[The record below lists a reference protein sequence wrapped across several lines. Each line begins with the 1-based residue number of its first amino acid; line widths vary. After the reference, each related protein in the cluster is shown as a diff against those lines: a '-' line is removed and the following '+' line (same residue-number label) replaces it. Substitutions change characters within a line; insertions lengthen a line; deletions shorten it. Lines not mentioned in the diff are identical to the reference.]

1 MHALHALVFAAR
13 KVPKTDQLLVMKNQT
28 PDRIDRRTFLATSVV
43 AGATIAMVGPLAA
56 QATRKKT
63 FTILHT
69 NDLHSNLIGMAPAS
83 DYTPLTLNDDNT
95 RGGFARLATKIG
107 ERKAAT
113 EGLGPVLVLDAGDFT
128 MGTAFAAAT
137 RETGAELRL
146 LAMLGCD
153 ATTLGNHDFTF
164 GPHGAAAA
172 IGAAVEAGQVPVV
185 LATNTDFSASAPTLA
200 GLQELGAQ
208 GRIRKYLVIERGG
221 IRFGLFGV
229 LGLEAAI
236 YSVNAAPV
244 NFTDPVEAARATV
257 ALLRNTEKV
266 DVVIALSHGGVRQN
280 PDGTVTEGADVQ
292 LAAEV
297 PGIDVVVG
305 GHSHTV
311 LTSPVMAKGRTP
323 VVQAGHNGRYL
334 GELTV
339 TIDGDG
345 LTVDACRT
353 HPIDDTIPGDPAIS
367 QVIEGFKQRVTE
379 VVFAPLGFAIDQPLA
394 RIEKNLTNAS
404 SDLAA
409 STILANLCTD
419 AFRKA
424 TGAQIALTANGLM
437 RNGLTRGKSGVQTV
451 YDVFAVA
458 PAGTGVLDMTP
469 GSTLVTGYLTGK
481 ELKNVLEFCLAGSP
495 ARPGDYFPRA
505 SGMRFTYDPA
515 RPRFDQVTEIA
526 LGDLDR
532 GYTAIDITDADRQIY
547 GVTSPLWLA
556 LIVIAIPKLTNG
568 RLTLVAKN
576 KHGQPLKCRAEAI
589 AAPARVTPDLLPQT
603 GASIDVGEMVE
614 LSAEG
619 APVEVKEW
627 QAIMEYLQALPAA
640 VAGGL
645 PIIPTDARANEPR
658 FIRVG

>member
-1 MHALHALVFAAR
+1 
-13 KVPKTDQLLVMKNQT
+13 MKNKT
-28 PDRIDRRTFLATSVV
+28 AGTISRRTFLATSLV
-43 AGATIAMVGPLAA
+43 AGATIAMSEPLAA
-56 QATRKKT
+56 QTKRKKT
-63 FTILHT
+63 FTILHM
-69 NDLHSNLIGMAPAS
+69 NDLHSNLVGMAPVS
-83 DYTPLTLNDDNT
+83 DYSPLTLNDDNT

-113 EGLGPVLVLDAGDFT
+113 ETRGPVLVLDAGDFT

-164 GPHGAAAA
+164 GPHGTAAA
-172 IGAAVEAGQVPVV
+172 IGAAVDAGQVPVI
-185 LATNTDFSASAPTLA
+185 LATNTDYSAPAQTLA
-200 GLQELGAQ
+200 GLQQLGAQ
-208 GRIRKYLVIERGG
+208 GRIRNYLVIERGG
-221 IRFGLFGV
+221 IRFGIFGV

-236 YSVNAAPV
+236 YAVSAAPV
-244 NFTDPVEAARATV
+244 TFTDPIMAARAAV
-257 ALLRNTEKV
+257 ATLRNTEKV
-266 DVVIALSHGGVRQN
+266 DVVIALSHGGVRRN

-311 LTSPVMAKGRTP
+311 LDSPVLVNGRTP
-323 VVQAGHNGRYL
+323 VVQAGHNGRFL

-339 TIDGDG
+339 TIDGNA
-345 LTVDACRT
+345 LTVDASHT

-367 QVIEGFKQRVTE
+367 RVIEGFKKRVTE
-379 VVFAPLGFAIDQPLA
+379 VVFAPRGFAIDQPLA
-394 RIEKNLTNAS
+394 RIEADLTNAS

-424 TGAQIALTANGLM
+424 TGARIALTANGLM
-437 RNGLTRGKSGVQTV
+437 RNGLTRGKTGVQTV

-458 PAGTGVLDMTP
+458 PAGTGVIELTP
-469 GSTLVTGYLTGK
+469 GSTLVTGYLTGR
-481 ELKNVLEFCLAGSP
+481 EIKNVLEFCLAGSP

-505 SGMRFTYDPA
+505 SGMRFTYNPA
-515 RPRFDQVTEIA
+515 RPRFDQVTEVA

-532 GYTAIDITDADRQIY
+532 GYTAIDITDADSRIY
-547 GVTSPLWLA
+547 GVASPLWFA
-556 LIVIAIPKLTNG
+556 LMVVAIPKFTGGKLSV
-568 RLTLVAKN
+568 VAKN
-576 KHGQPLKCRAEAI
+576 KHGEPLQSRAEAI

-603 GASIDVGEMVE
+603 GTSIDVAHMVE

-619 APVEVKEW
+619 DPVEIKEW
-627 QAIMEYLQALPAA
+627 QAIMKYLQALPAP
-640 VAGGL
+640 VAGEL
-645 PIIPTDARANEPR
+645 PVVPTDARANESR
-658 FIRVG
+658 FIRVS

>member
-1 MHALHALVFAAR
+1 MN
-13 KVPKTDQLLVMKNQT
+13 KQT
-28 PDRIDRRTFLATSVV
+28 TYRMDRRTFIAKSAATV
-43 AGATIAMVGPLAA
+43 ATMTMVEPLAA
-56 QATRKKT
+56 QTTGKKT

-69 NDLHSNLIGMAPAS
+69 NDLHSNLVGMAPVS
-83 DYTPLTLNDDNT
+83 DYSSLTLNNDHT

-113 EGLGPVLVLDAGDFT
+113 EGRGPVLVLDAGDFT

-164 GPHGAAAA
+164 GPHGTAAA
-172 IGAAVEAGQVPVV
+172 IGVAVDAGQVPVV
-185 LATNTDFSASAPTLA
+185 LATNTDFSAPQPTLA
-200 GLQELGAQ
+200 GLQKLGAQ
-208 GRIRKYLVIERGG
+208 GRIRNYLVIERGG
-221 IRFGLFGV
+221 IRFGIFGV
-229 LGLEAAI
+229 MGLEAAI
-236 YSVNAAPV
+236 YAVSAAPAT
-244 NFTDPVEAARATV
+244 FTDPIEAARAAV
-257 ALLRNTEKV
+257 ATLRNTEKV
-266 DVVIALSHGGVRQN
+266 DVVIALSHGGVRVDL
-280 PDGTVTEGADVQ
+280 DGKMTEGADVQ

-311 LTSPVMAKGRTP
+311 LASPIMVHGRTP

-334 GELTV
+334 GEITV
-339 TIDGDG
+339 TIDGNA
-345 LTVDACRT
+345 LTVDASHT
-353 HPIDDTIPGDPAIS
+353 HPIDDTISGDPAIS
-367 QVIEGFKQRVTE
+367 EVIEGFKKRVTE
-379 VVFAPLGFAIDQPLA
+379 VVFAPRGFAIDQPLA
-394 RIEKNLTNAS
+394 RIEGDLTNAS

-424 TGAQIALTANGLM
+424 TGARIALTANGLM
-437 RNGLTRGKSGVQTV
+437 RNGLTRGKTGVQTV

-458 PAGTGVLDMTP
+458 PAGTGVLELTP

-481 ELKNVLEFCLAGSP
+481 EIKNVLEFCLAGSP

-505 SGMRFTYDPA
+505 SGMRFTFDPA
-515 RPRFDQVTEIA
+515 RPRFDQVTEVA

-532 GYTAIDITDADRQIY
+532 GYTAIDITEADSGIY
-547 GVTSPLWLA
+547 GVASPLWFA
-556 LIVIAIPKLTNG
+556 LMVVAIPRFTGGKLSV
-568 RLTLVAKN
+568 VAKN
-576 KHGQPLKCRAEAI
+576 KNGEPLQSRAEAI
-589 AAPARVTPDLLPQT
+589 AAPARVTPDLLPQSGT
-603 GASIDVGEMVE
+603 SIDVAHMVE

-619 APVEVKEW
+619 APVEIKEW
-627 QAIMEYLQALPAA
+627 QAIMRYLQALPAP
-640 VAGGL
+640 VAGEL
-645 PIIPTDARANEPR
+645 PMIPTDARANEPR

>member
-1 MHALHALVFAAR
+1 
-13 KVPKTDQLLVMKNQT
+13 MKNKT
-28 PDRIDRRTFLATSVV
+28 AGTINRRTFLATSLV
-43 AGATIAMVGPLAA
+43 AGATIAMSEPLAA
-56 QATRKKT
+56 QTKRKKT

-69 NDLHSNLIGMAPAS
+69 NDLHSNLVGMAPVS
-83 DYTPLTLNDDNT
+83 DYSPLTLNDDNT

-113 EGLGPVLVLDAGDFT
+113 ETRGPVLVLDAGDFT

-164 GPHGAAAA
+164 GPHGTAAA
-172 IGAAVEAGQVPVV
+172 IGAAVDAGQVPVI
-185 LATNTDFSASAPTLA
+185 LATNTDYSAPAQTLA
-200 GLQELGAQ
+200 GLQQLGAQ
-208 GRIRKYLVIERGG
+208 GRIRNYLVIERGG
-221 IRFGLFGV
+221 IRFGIFGV

-236 YSVNAAPV
+236 YAVSAAPV
-244 NFTDPVEAARATV
+244 TFTDPIMAARAAV
-257 ALLRNTEKV
+257 ATLRNTEKV
-266 DVVIALSHGGVRQN
+266 DVVIALSHGGVRRN

-311 LTSPVMAKGRTP
+311 LDSPIMVNGRKP

-339 TIDGDG
+339 TIDGDV
-345 LTVDACRT
+345 LTVDTCRI
-353 HPIDDTIPGDPAIS
+353 HPIDDAIPGDPAIS
-367 QVIEGFKQRVTE
+367 QVIEGFKKRVTE
-379 VVFAPLGFAIDQPLA
+379 VVFAPRGFAIDQPLA
-394 RIEKNLTNAS
+394 RIDKDLTNAS

-424 TGAQIALTANGLM
+424 TGARIALTANGLM
-437 RNGLTRGKSGVQTV
+437 RNGLTRGKTGVQTV

-458 PAGTGVLDMTP
+458 PAGTGVLELTP

-481 ELKNVLEFCLAGSP
+481 EIKNVLEFCLAGSP

-515 RPRFDQVTEIA
+515 RPRFDQVTEVA

-532 GYTAIDITDADRQIY
+532 GYTAIDITDADSRIY
-547 GVTSPLWLA
+547 GVASPLWFA
-556 LIVIAIPKLTNG
+556 LMVVAIPKFTGGKLSV
-568 RLTLVAKN
+568 VAKN
-576 KHGQPLKCRAEAI
+576 KHGEPLQSRAEAI
-589 AAPARVTPDLLPQT
+589 AAPARVTPDRD
-603 GASIDVGEMVE
+603 IDRCGTH
-614 LSAEG
+614 G
-619 APVEVKEW
+619 
-627 QAIMEYLQALPAA
+627 
-640 VAGGL
+640 
-645 PIIPTDARANEPR
+645 
-658 FIRVG
+658 